1 MSSSRSPIGI
11 RHWEHLRAHDR
22 LGARDGE
29 GIAAPRCDAL
39 TKALRDAP
47 APAGRLLFAAGPV
60 DGGWQVVQVWSSQA
74 ELDAFNR
81 EHFLPALASLGTGG
95 FPAPPTLTDF
105 STAVLTWGG

>member
-1 MSSSRSPIGI
+1 M
-11 RHWEHLRAHDR
+11 AFVR
-22 LGARDGE
+22 LARFPGAG
-29 GIAAPRCDAL
+29 PQHFDAL